1 MFLLS
6 DKYDLCFTFLLKSSK
21 NYDKKEKPFAMWK
34 SSVDLP
40 LITQY
45 MYHLVLRT
53 LTIFDIVEVCGQV
66 DNNRSSLDKT
76 QNDTWEKKCIDQ
88 I

>member
-1 MFLLS
+1 M
-6 DKYDLCFTFLLKSSK
+6 
-21 NYDKKEKPFAMWK
+21 MWK
-34 SSVDLP
+34 LSVDLP

-66 DNNRSSLDKT
+66 VIDNNRSSLDKT
-76 QNDTWEKKCIDQ
+76 QSDTWEKNAWIKFNWI
-88 I
+88 IRKPNKI